1 MIAHIQAIAATE
13 WRIGM
18 RNRWVLLA
26 TCLLLLF
33 SLVLAFLGA
42 APVGEVKA
50 GRLSVTIAS
59 LTTLSVYLVPLI
71 SLLLTFDTIA
81 GESERGTL
89 PLLLATPVSRSSVI
103 AGKFLGH
110 VAVLALAITVGFG
123 VAGGLVLALY
133 GGTATDI
140 AALVRLTATAI
151 ALGAAFC
158 AIGTIISASTRQSGT
173 AAALA
178 IAVWLIAV
186 VLYDLGLLGLLIS
199 AGEGTFA
206 RTIFPWLLLANPADA
221 FRLYNL
227 SALDLGSTAT
237 GIAGAADGL
246 TFPPIVALGVIGL
259 WIIAS
264 LTTAI
269 AVFRRVEP

>member
-1 MIAHIQAIAATE
+1 MSAHIQAIAATE

-26 TCLLLLF
+26 TGLLLLF
-33 SLVLAFLGA
+33 SLVLAFLGT

-89 PLLLATPVSRSSVI
+89 PLLLATPVSRVSVI

-110 VAVLALAITVGFG
+110 VAVLALAITIGFG
-123 VAGGLVLALY
+123 VAGGLVLVLY
-133 GGTATDI
+133 GGNAGDVL
-140 AALVRLTATAI
+140 ALARLTATAI
-151 ALGAAFC
+151 ALGAAFA

-186 VLYDLGLLGLLIS
+186 VLYDLGLLGLLVS
-199 AGEGTFA
+199 AGESAFA
-206 RTIFPWLLLANPADA
+206 RDMFPWLLLANPADA

-227 SALDLGSTAT
+227 SALELGGAAT

-246 TFPPIVALGVIGL
+246 TFPPVVALGVIGL
-259 WIIAS
+259 WIVAA
-264 LTTAI
+264 LGVAA
-269 AVFRRVEP
+269 AVFRRLEP